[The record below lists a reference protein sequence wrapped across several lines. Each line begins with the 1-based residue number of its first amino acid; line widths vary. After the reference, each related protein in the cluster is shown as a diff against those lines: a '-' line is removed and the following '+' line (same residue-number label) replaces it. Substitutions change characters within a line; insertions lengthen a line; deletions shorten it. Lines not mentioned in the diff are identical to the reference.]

1 MLTYPMRN
9 EGKNAKTIFSDEGAL
24 KTLDVV
30 ILIEN
35 GKNKCSRKED
45 VNITMLT

>member
-1 MLTYPMRN
+1 MLTYSMRN

-30 ILIEN
+30 KMIEN
-35 GKNKCSRKED
+35 GKNKRSKKRFVD
-45 VNITMLT
+45 ITM